1 MGKIDRQG
9 KERTGEVAVFWR
21 EREVLNEL
29 VLEHA
34 DLTIKR
40 FFSLDGQAYREGALA
55 VKTKEMLGLVA
66 SLVLRCDDCI
76 RYHLVRC
83 QQEGVST
90 AELTEVMGIGLV
102 VGGSITIPHLRRAY
116 RFWEELQNGGEY
128 IGQKEK

>member
-1 MGKIDRQG
+1 MDEMKPMNPDWSEEVAAFW
-9 KERTGEVAVFWR
+9 KERE
-21 EREVLNEL
+21 ELNEL
-29 VLEHA
+29 VLKQA

-40 FFSLDGQAYREGALA
+40 FFSLDGQAYREGALP

-83 QQEGVST
+83 RQEGVST

-116 RFWEELQNGGEY
+116 RFWEALQRGETPADDSP
-128 IGQKEK
+128 